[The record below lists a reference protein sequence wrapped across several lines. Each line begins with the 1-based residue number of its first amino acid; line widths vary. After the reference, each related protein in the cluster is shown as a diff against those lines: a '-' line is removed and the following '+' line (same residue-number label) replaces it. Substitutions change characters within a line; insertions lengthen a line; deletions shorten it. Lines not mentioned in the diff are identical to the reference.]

1 MRLYE
6 RFEAPRPIG
15 SGLMLQPT
23 GLAVLERLG
32 LAEAAVACGARIDRL
47 FGKAGGRTVL
57 DVRYAW
63 LGGRDLHGVGIH
75 RAALFDLLH
84 RAVVAAGIPILSDR
98 TVSANLSEKGGGRL
112 AFDDGSVSPP
122 HHLIVDAMGARSP
135 LVGEAAHPLSYGALW
150 ASLDWI
156 EGFDGSA
163 LEQRYIRAST
173 MTGLLPIG
181 RAPGRA
187 HPQAAFFWSL
197 RGDRLEAWREA
208 GLEAWK
214 SDVRRLWPETAPL
227 LDQIADPA
235 QLTFA
240 RYAHRTLSR
249 PARPGLIHLGDAWH
263 STSPQLG
270 QGANMALLDA
280 WSLAMALRRSKRI
293 EEAIERAV
301 AMRRSHVR
309 LYQGLSALFTPAY
322 QSDGRILP
330 WIRDRIVPPLSRLWP
345 ATWIQ
350 AAMVAGTF
358 GDPLTPLGLEPYAS
372 PAASASTSP
381 TASPASLSSAEAL
394 ASTK

>member
-1 MRLYE
+1 
-6 RFEAPRPIG
+6 
-15 SGLMLQPT
+15 
-23 GLAVLERLG
+23 
-32 LAEAAVACGARIDRL
+32 
-47 FGKAGGRTVL
+47 
-57 DVRYAW
+57 
-63 LGGRDLHGVGIH
+63 
-75 RAALFDLLH
+75 
-84 RAVVAAGIPILSDR
+84 
-98 TVSANLSEKGGGRL
+98 
-112 AFDDGSVSPP
+112 
-122 HHLIVDAMGARSP
+122 
-135 LVGEAAHPLSYGALW
+135 
-150 ASLDWI
+150 
-156 EGFDGSA
+156 
-163 LEQRYIRAST
+163 YIRAST
-173 MTGLLPIG
+173 MSGLLPIG
-181 RAPGRA
+181 HAPGRA
-187 HPQAAFFWSL
+187 HPQAALFCSL
-197 RGDRLEAWREA
+197 RADRLEAWREA

-214 SDVRRLWPETAPL
+214 SDVRRLWPATAPL

-249 PARPGLIHLGDAWH
+249 PAQPGLIHLGDAWH

-350 AAMVAGTF
+350 AAMVAGTL

-372 PAASASTSP
+372 PAASASPSA